1 MTLTAGA
8 TVGRYTILEPLGQ
21 GGMATVYKAFQ
32 PSLER
37 EVALKVLR
45 PGFAQDKEFLER
57 FEREAKAIARLR
69 HPHIVQVFDFEMTE
83 GQYVLAMEF
92 LEGGTLKDRQTELA
106 RAHRGMDPQESVRI
120 VAEVAEALTYAHEQ
134 GIVHRDV
141 KPSNVM
147 LTRKDWAVVTDFG
160 IARILGA
167 TSHTQTGVGIGT
179 PEYMAPEQGQGGRV
193 DHRAD
198 IYSLGAMAYE
208 MLTGQVPYTAD
219 TPLAVV
225 IAHIKDPLPLPSKVN
240 PTIGPAVERVLL
252 RALAKDPEQ
261 RFASATDMAQSLR
274 EGLAAD
280 AAGGTMPTMVVRAA
294 GGTTAAASAGAT
306 AEASKQVTLSL
317 PPQLMQRPVMLA
329 GAGLLVLALVA
340 GGALAGGAFRGSPG
354 PTNAPNGSPAVG
366 GAPAPI
372 GAGPSGQGSPQLSDL
387 SFAAMRGDLVY
398 DGSREERAFSV
409 TGPAEFAKLESGVLE
424 ITTPEAGTRVEV
436 GVGPEL
442 GTQLATEMDVTIA
455 AGSTMRFAAC
465 VRADGVQ
472 RYCFTLVGGTASMKY
487 LGTETSIGEPV
498 GDEISNAVSVG
509 QTNRVGIVVDGPTF
523 TAFVNERAILQARDT
538 RIAASRGPLSFQA
551 QRLVAS
557 PDQSGTARVENI
569 RQYKLATSASAA
581 TVAPAAVFTP
591 APTTPAPAPKYAVP
605 AKGTLLYEAKLD
617 GSSSDLRSVQVNNGG
632 PSDSAI
638 DFLRGAIELAIVNEG
653 GATAAEV
660 NQPLRTNYVGE
671 IEVSFA
677 PGSENEFTW
686 ILRTADKGFLWLTVF
701 ARDETMHAEW
711 IPDDANHEELTPV
724 VSLPGLR
731 TGKTFTIAVV
741 IEGDRYS
748 AYLDQKQ
755 VLQFTEARAPQAAR
769 TTIGVS
775 GPPGRVRVLGLRY
788 YDLP

>member
-261 RFASATDMAQSLR
+261 RFASATDMAQALR

-306 AEASKQVTLSL
+306 AAASKQTGTPTQVTFSV
-317 PPQLMQRPVMLA
+317 PPLLRQRPV
-329 GAGLLVLALVA
+329 AL
-340 GGALAGGAFRGSPG
+340 ALAGVVLVAAIGGTALVSGALRSAPELATHVGAGRPPLTGIPKGPLVYEAKFSSDSPNFRLDARPPYGTAQVIGEKIELSAGNAATVGVTFPVALETYVAEIDLARVS
-354 PTNAPNGSPAVG
+354 TNVG
-366 GAPAPI
+366 GASLKFVLREAGSEQILVELDPSSGAMDFLFI
-372 GAGPSGQGSPQLSDL
+372 GAGK
-387 SFAAMRGDLVY
+387 
-398 DGSREERAFSV
+398 REVLAPHVV
-409 TGPAEFAKLESGVLE
+409 TGVMQATFPKTLTAVVESDRYTVFFD
-424 ITTPEAGTRVEV
+424 
-436 GVGPEL
+436 
-442 GTQLATEMDVTIA
+442 GTQVA
-455 AGSTMRFAAC
+455 
-465 VRADGVQ
+465 Q
-472 RYCFTLVGGTASMKY
+472 FT
-487 LGTETSIGEPV
+487 
-498 GDEISNAVSVG
+498 D
-509 QTNRVGIVVDGPTF
+509 D
-523 TAFVNERAILQARDT
+523 
-538 RIAASRGPLSFQA
+538 
-551 QRLVAS
+551 RL
-557 PDQSGTARVENI
+557 T
-569 RQYKLATSASAA
+569 
-581 TVAPAAVFTP
+581 
-591 APTTPAPAPKYAVP
+591 APTTPR
-605 AKGTLLYEAKLD
+605 LSF
-617 GSSSDLRSVQVNNGG
+617 SSGRSGVM
-632 PSDSAI
+632 
-638 DFLRGAIELAIVNEG
+638 
-653 GATAAEV
+653 
-660 NQPLRTNYVGE
+660 
-671 IEVSFA
+671 
-677 PGSENEFTW
+677 
-686 ILRTADKGFLWLTVF
+686 TVHSVRF
-701 ARDETMHAEW
+701 Y
-711 IPDDANHEELTPV
+711 ELT
-724 VSLPGLR
+724 
-731 TGKTFTIAVV
+731 
-741 IEGDRYS
+741 
-748 AYLDQKQ
+748 
-755 VLQFTEARAPQAAR
+755 LQ
-769 TTIGVS
+769 
-775 GPPGRVRVLGLRY
+775 
-788 YDLP
+788 